1 MSDKEYVIEA
11 NRNRIIDW
19 KELIQ
24 YNELFYFFT
33 WRDIKIKYKQTT
45 LGVLWVVLQPIFT
58 VLIFSLFFGYGLKVP
73 SAGTPYPVFVFSGV
87 LLWNFFSASIN
98 SAGNSMLTQAPI
110 IKKIYFPRIII
121 PVSAM
126 LVAFFDFVISF
137 FIFLIVLVY
146 YQVEVDF
153 VQFVVYWPLAILLML
168 FSAVGVSCWLAALTV
183 KYRDFRHVIPFGLQI
198 LLFISPVIYPTASI
212 VKIAWINY
220 LIALN
225 PIYSAINLFRMPF
238 LHQAENPVY
247 MFISIGSCLFLLVYG
262 VYYFKKTEIFFA
274 DIV

>member
-1 MSDKEYVIEA
+1 MADKVYVIEA
-11 NRNRIIDW
+11 NKNRLIDW
-19 KELIQ
+19 TELRQ
-24 YNELFYFFT
+24 YSELFYFFT

-45 LGVLWVVLQPIFT
+45 LGVLWVILQPIFT

-73 SAGTPYPVFVFSGV
+73 SAGVPYPVFVFSGL

-126 LVAFFDFVISF
+126 LVAFFDFIISF
-137 FIFLIVLVY
+137 IVFLAVLVY
-146 YQVEVDF
+146 YHVDINIA
-153 VQFVVYWPLAILLML
+153 QLLICWPLAILLML
-168 FSAVGVSCWLAALTV
+168 FGAVGVSCWLAALTV
-183 KYRDFRHVIPFGLQI
+183 KYRDFRYVIPFALQI
-198 LLFISPVIYPTASI
+198 LLFVSPVIYPTSSI
-212 VKIAWINY
+212 VKIEWVNDV
-220 LIALN
+220 IALN
-225 PIYSAINLFRMPF
+225 PIYSAINLFKTPF
-238 LHQAENPVY
+238 IPQSGDLTHIL
-247 MFISIGSCLFLLVYG
+247 ISVASCLFLLVYG